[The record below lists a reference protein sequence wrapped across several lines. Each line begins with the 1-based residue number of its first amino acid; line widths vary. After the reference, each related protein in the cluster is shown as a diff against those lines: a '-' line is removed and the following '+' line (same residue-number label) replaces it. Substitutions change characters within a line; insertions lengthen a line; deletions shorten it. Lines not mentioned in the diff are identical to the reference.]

1 VVGAT
6 APGTGLGG
14 DVESPVAEPA
24 WGGLVAG
31 YPEGMQDYWAA
42 VLWSLLP
49 TVVVSALFFFILR
62 SVIRAD
68 RNERR
73 LYARI
78 EAQERAKR
86 GLPPTAATTTATAA
100 SEH

>member
-1 VVGAT
+1 M
-6 APGTGLGG
+6 
-14 DVESPVAEPA
+14 EN
-24 WGGLVAG
+24 
-31 YPEGMQDYWAA
+31 YWVA

-49 TVVVSALFFFILR
+49 TVVVSALFFFVLR

-73 LYARI
+73 EYARI

-86 GLPPTAATTTATAA
+86 GLPPAKAPVAGEVADAAAAA
-100 SEH
+100 SADR